1 MSLLKLYGSV
11 CTYVCPSTLSLF
23 AVACM
28 ALSRLSTTKQR
39 RQATKEV
46 DALAIYL

>member
-11 CTYVCPSTLSLF
+11 CTYVCPSTSLF
-23 AVACM
+23 AVGCM

-39 RQATKEV
+39 RRVAKEV